1 MSLLFQCHEQAG
13 RMPGKAP
20 KFISGGGA
28 GPEIAFALGCTSLGQ
43 ILVARGD
50 LGICAIL
57 LGDEPSELIA
67 ELGGHFATDR
77 LAEGCSSLDAP
88 LAATAEATE
97 KPWRKLDFPLD
108 VRGTAFQ
115 RRVWQELR
123 AIPPGTTTSYAEI
136 ARRIGQ
142 PKALRAVAGA
152 CAANVLALA
161 IPCHRVVRSNG
172 SLSGYRWGLERKR
185 TLIAREQGH

>member
-1 MSLLFQCHEQAG
+1 MPEKPPKLFAG
-13 RMPGKAP
+13 AL
-20 KFISGGGA
+20 GGQ
-28 GPEIAFALGCTSLGQ
+28 EIAFALGCSWLGR

-50 LGICAIL
+50 RGVCAIL
-57 LGDEPSELIA
+57 LGDEPKRMIA
-67 ELGGHFATDR
+67 ELGGHFATGR

-88 LAATAEATE
+88 LAATVEAAE

-108 VRGTAFQ
+108 VGGTAFQ
-115 RRVWQELR
+115 RRVWDELR
-123 AIPPGTTTSYAEI
+123 VIPPGTTTTYTEI
-136 ARRIGQ
+136 ARRIGA

-185 TLIAREQGH
+185 LLIAREQGQ